1 MARQTQYDLDALRK
15 LVNSGKSKAEIMN
28 EMDIKNHPTFNN
40 LMLKLMDTD
49 KKYYRVKNARRTK
62 AVKNPV
68 VKIGKRNTLTLS
80 AKNLEGSGFGPGDSF
95 TISFSKK
102 KISLTLQEK

>member
-1 MARQTQYDLDALRK
+1 MARKTQYDLDALREF
-15 LVNSGKSKAEIMN
+15 VNSGKSKAEIME
-28 EMDIKNHPTFNN
+28 EMNIKNHPTFNN

-49 KKYYRVKNARRTK
+49 KKYYRVKGSRRTK
-62 AVKNPV
+62 TVKSQV

-95 TISFSKK
+95 TVSFSKK
-102 KISLTLQEK
+102 RITLTLQEK